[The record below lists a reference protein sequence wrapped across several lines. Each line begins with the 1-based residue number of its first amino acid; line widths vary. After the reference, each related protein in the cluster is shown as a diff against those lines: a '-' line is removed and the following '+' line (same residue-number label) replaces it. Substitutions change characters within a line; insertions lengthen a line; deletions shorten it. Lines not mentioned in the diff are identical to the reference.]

1 MSTSTVTSS
10 TQRSS
15 IKSAALITNSRN
27 ACCHHSL
34 QPILLPPR
42 PNNALLRARALGGR
56 LRYQSAASGRGDSTA
71 AFADRGRAQHVLAKP
86 SASPPACRSA
96 GLVGGGC
103 VRGLSGC
110 HDVSLGSV
118 GRRGAVTYP
127 TKTVPLTWLVWY
139 TMSVCVTWPPP
150 PTLTV
155 MVTPPA
161 FPPTQTVEGAGV
173 LHKYHQCQFCGEE
186 GSYH

>member
-15 IKSAALITNSRN
+15 IKSAALITSCRN
-27 ACCHHSL
+27 ACCLHKPL
-34 QPILLPPR
+34 PVLLSPR
-42 PNNALLRARALGGR
+42 PTIALAHARALGGR
-56 LRYQSAASGRGDSTA
+56 LRCQSDASGRADSTA
-71 AFADRGRAQHVLAKP
+71 AFADRDRAQHVLAKP
-86 SASPPACRSA
+86 PARPPACRSA

-103 VRGLSGC
+103 VRGLPGC
-110 HDVSLGSV
+110 HDVNLGNV

-173 LHKYHQCQFCGEE
+173 LHIYRQ
-186 GSYH
+186 